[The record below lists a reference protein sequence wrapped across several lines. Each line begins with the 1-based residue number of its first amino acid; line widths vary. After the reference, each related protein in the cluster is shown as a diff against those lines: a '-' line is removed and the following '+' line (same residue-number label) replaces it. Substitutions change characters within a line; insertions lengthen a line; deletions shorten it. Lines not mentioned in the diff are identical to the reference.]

1 MKRAL
6 QLFLSLAITLGL
18 CHCESK
24 SSLDTYTKEK
34 ILLMG
39 NSTEPAGL
47 DPQIVTGVIESN
59 ILRAMFEGLCL
70 EDPVDATVHRKGAAV
85 SWKANEDFTE
95 WVFKLQP
102 DGKWSDG
109 KPVTAEDYVFA
120 YHRILSPGLGA
131 KYASML
137 YYIVGAEDFNK
148 RNNDI
153 YLIQNSTEFKDRWE
167 SLKKVNFRGDQE
179 IDKKAFEATEFVDL
193 DKDEK
198 INYIK
203 AFGLNQIEKSV
214 LSAIKEDANLFEWP
228 ENIDSSTQSAILD
241 TYIAN
246 HGNDM
251 WDQAN
256 VGVTA
261 VDDLTLKIN
270 LRSPVPFLPDL
281 TKHYTWFAVPK
292 HVVLEHGTIAQTNTK
307 WTEPENLVS
316 NGPFKM
322 KTWKFNY
329 KIELERNPHYWDIDN
344 VKLNGI
350 IFFPISNKYTEARMF
365 YNEQLHVTYR
375 LAPELIEYSKEKY
388 PDSTRQETYL
398 GVNFLRYNNTHDAL
412 KDPNLRKAIAYA
424 TDSES
429 LINYVL
435 KGGEQVATGFV
446 PPMGKYKARTDFSY
460 DPEKA
465 KEYFAKT
472 KYADNPK
479 DLQITLLTV
488 DRDGAKTDAEAFQ
501 AMWLK
506 HLGINVKIEQREWA
520 SYQDRMSKLDYGIV
534 TGGWIGDY
542 PDPTTFL
549 DMWKKGDGNNRTG
562 WSSAEFETK
571 LNEAAITE
579 EPQER
584 IKLLQEAEAIF
595 LEDMPVSPVYWVTS
609 NYLLHKSVKNWHPM
623 IMKSQP
629 YKFIDLE
636 N

>member
-1 MKRAL
+1 
-6 QLFLSLAITLGL
+6 
-18 CHCESK
+18 
-24 SSLDTYTKEK
+24 
-34 ILLMG
+34 
-39 NSTEPAGL
+39 
-47 DPQIVTGVIESN
+47 
-59 ILRAMFEGLCL
+59 
-70 EDPVDATVHRKGAAV
+70 
-85 SWKANEDFTE
+85 
-95 WVFKLQP
+95 
-102 DGKWSDG
+102 
-109 KPVTAEDYVFA
+109 
-120 YHRILSPGLGA
+120 
-131 KYASML
+131 
-137 YYIVGAEDFNK
+137 
-148 RNNDI
+148 
-153 YLIQNSTEFKDRWE
+153 
-167 SLKKVNFRGDQE
+167 
-179 IDKKAFEATEFVDL
+179 
-193 DKDEK
+193 
-198 INYIK
+198 
-203 AFGLNQIEKSV
+203 
-214 LSAIKEDANLFEWP
+214 
-228 ENIDSSTQSAILD
+228 
-241 TYIAN
+241 
-246 HGNDM
+246 
-251 WDQAN
+251 
-256 VGVTA
+256 
-261 VDDLTLKIN
+261 
-270 LRSPVPFLPDL
+270 
-281 TKHYTWFAVPK
+281 
-292 HVVLEHGTIAQTNTK
+292 
-307 WTEPENLVS
+307 
-316 NGPFKM
+316 
-322 KTWKFNY
+322 
-329 KIELERNPHYWDIDN
+329 
-344 VKLNGI
+344 
-350 IFFPISNKYTEARMF
+350 MF
-365 YNEQLHVTYR
+365 YNDQLHVTYR

-398 GVNFLRYNNTHDAL
+398 GVNFLRYNNTHEAL

-571 LNEAAITE
+571 LNEAAVTE

-623 IMKSQP
+623 IMKNQP